1 MFFSSWYRKLDLML
15 KRRDGALICK
25 NMAFLC
31 ISLQIL
37 FLILLKYE
45 QNNEIRTTKATATI
59 TVIINIEKKNEM
71 TRKVSVEIKRFIK
84 E

>member
-15 KRRDGALICK
+15 KRSDGALICK

>member
-15 KRRDGALICK
+15 KRRDGVLICK

>member
-1 MFFSSWYRKLDLML
+1 MFFSSWYRKLDLMV
-15 KRRDGALICK
+15 KRRDGVLICK